1 MNLIVTLDDRNG
13 MAFNHRRQSRD
24 RVLTDRILALCGG
37 RLTVNAYTAALFEG
51 TNAALTV
58 AEDPLSVAGAGEWCF
73 LEDRLP
79 APVHEKIEK
88 LVVYRWNRAYPFDLK
103 FDLDLSAMK
112 LQSKT
117 DFAGYSHEKITEEIY
132 VL

>member
-24 RVLTDRILALCGG
+24 RVLTERILQICGG

-51 TNAALTV
+51 MNADLTV
-58 AEDPLSVAGAGEWCF
+58 AEDPLSVAGTGEWCF
-73 LEDRLP
+73 LETLSP
-79 APVHEKIEK
+79 ASAKEKIER
-88 LVVYRWNRAYPFDLK
+88 LIVYRWNRAYPFDLK
-103 FDLDLSAMK
+103 FDWDLATMK

-117 DFAGYSHEKITEEIY
+117 DFVGYSHEKITEEVY
-132 VL
+132 VP